1 MKIELIDLYYLYN
14 MTLAIAFISLLFSAF
29 FSGVEIAFIS
39 ANKLQLELDKSKRRF
54 SSKMVAFFS
63 KNESDFITT
72 MLVGNNISLVV
83 YGIVMTQIL
92 TPYLK
97 FFSSSDFVLLL
108 MQTIIATFIVLVTAE
123 FLPKAIFRIFPNQI
137 LNIFSIPI
145 WVLFI
150 LLRPLAILML
160 KIASFLLKYV
170 LKQNIAD
177 DKQVFGKTDLDDFL
191 SNARSVEGNED
202 TRVEVE
208 MLQNVLDLSE
218 KRVRECMIPRTE
230 IIAIDILASIDVVKK
245 KFIDTK
251 LSKLLVFKGN
261 IDNIIGYIHSY
272 DLFKNP
278 KNLKSILLPLP
289 FVPESMKAMELLNQF
304 IESNKGV
311 AVVLDEFGGTA
322 GMITIEDV
330 TEEIVGEIVDE
341 HDIDEVADQQIEEN
355 TFIFSGRSYVEEIN
369 RKYNLMLPESDEYET
384 ISGFLL
390 DYLEKIPKKDDIIEY
405 KNYNFTV
412 INVNKT
418 TIQKVK
424 LIVVS

>member
-272 DLFKNP
+272 DLFKIP

>member
-1 MKIELIDLYYLYN
+1 
-14 MTLAIAFISLLFSAF
+14 MTLATAFISLLFSAF

-54 SSKMVAFFS
+54 SSKMIAFFS

-83 YGIVMTQIL
+83 FGIVMTQIL

-123 FLPKAIFRIFPNQI
+123 FLPKAIFRMFPNQI

-145 WVLFI
+145 WFLFI
-150 LLRPLAILML
+150 FLRPLAILML

-191 SNARSVEGNED
+191 SNARSVEGSED

-230 IIAIDILASIDVVKK
+230 IIAIDILASIDVVKE

-251 LSKLLVFKGN
+251 FSKLLVFKGN

-272 DLFKNP
+272 DLFKIP

-341 HDIDEVADQQIEEN
+341 HDIDEVADQQVEEN

-369 RKYNLMLPESDEYET
+369 RKYNLILPESDEYET

-390 DYLEKIPKKDDIIEY
+390 DYLEKIPNKDDIIEY
-405 KNYNFTV
+405 KNYNFTI

-424 LIVVS
+424 LIVAS